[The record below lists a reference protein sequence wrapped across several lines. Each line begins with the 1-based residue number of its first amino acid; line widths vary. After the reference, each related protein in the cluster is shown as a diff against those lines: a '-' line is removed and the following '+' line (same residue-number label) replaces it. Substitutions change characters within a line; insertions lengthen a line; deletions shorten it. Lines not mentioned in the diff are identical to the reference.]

1 MPIFYGCLALLI
13 PGLLLAFVLPMVPFA
28 MWIAGVGGWLVLVF
42 ETIVAVPL
50 WAFAHLTFQGDGL
63 HGRGIEGYSLL
74 LNVLVRPSL
83 MLVGL
88 FLGYYLFTC
97 LSWLVF
103 QSFGIAVHFV
113 LADGWIVTNLLGA
126 AVMIC
131 IFVLIHIGIALLSF
145 RLISLFP
152 HHVIKMIGFA
162 TPANRVDM
170 DEFAVRATTAGTAA
184 TLREIERGTGRSSCL
199 CPKWWPGTA
208 HQGYRWPRL
217 EAVLR
222 PAKSDQTA
230 QPMRAPM

>member
-1 MPIFYGCLALLI
+1 M
-13 PGLLLAFVLPMVPFA
+13 
-28 MWIAGVGGWLVLVF
+28 LVLVF

-83 MLVGL
+83 MLIGL
-88 FLGYYLFTC
+88 FLSYYLFTC

-103 QSFGIAVHFV
+103 QSFGIAMHFV
-113 LADGWIVTNLLGA
+113 LANGWIVTNLLGA
-126 AVMIC
+126 VVMVC

-170 DEFAVRATTAGTAA
+170 DQFAVNATTVGMGAALNKIEHSASNVLAYARNGGQGARSEAITGPGGGRGAASRQITSDSTADAASNQAGLA
-184 TLREIERGTGRSSCL
+184 
-199 CPKWWPGTA
+199 
-208 HQGYRWPRL
+208 
-217 EAVLR
+217 
-222 PAKSDQTA
+222 PADEEG
-230 QPMRAPM
+230 